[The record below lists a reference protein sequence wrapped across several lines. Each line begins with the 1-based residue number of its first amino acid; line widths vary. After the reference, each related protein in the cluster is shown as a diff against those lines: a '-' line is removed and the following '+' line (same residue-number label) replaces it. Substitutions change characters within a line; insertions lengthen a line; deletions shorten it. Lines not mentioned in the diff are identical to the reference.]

1 MKRFLLSI
9 GFIGS
14 MLPAVAQF
22 GYTTPSSNA
31 EGSNYQ
37 FTKVAK
43 LDATPVESQG
53 ITGTCWSFSALSFFE
68 SELMRMG
75 TKNPELLSEMFIVRK
90 AYESKAEKFIRMDGK
105 INFAEGGAFHD
116 IPFVIKNYGI
126 VPKSVYSGLNY
137 GSETHDHSELFS
149 VLNGAMQGLLTHL
162 QSGSAKGGLSTSWV
176 SAMKGILDAYL
187 GPDVKE
193 FELAGKKYTPKSYA
207 KAIGLNMD
215 DYVSLTSFTNH
226 AMNERCELAIP
237 DNWAWGD
244 SYNVSLDDLFAAC
257 EYALKN
263 GYTLAWGAD
272 VSEKG
277 FSFRNG
283 LAIVPEDP
291 SSIEVKGK
299 DNKNFSDAGADK
311 TSNQFLTPGKEVVVT
326 PEMRQQG
333 YDNKTTTDDHGM
345 HIVGLFKDQNGTK
358 YFLVKNSWGTGN
370 YPEGYLYVSE
380 SYFKLK
386 TINIYLHKDGVSAD
400 LKKKLKL

>member
-1 MKRFLLSI
+1 
-9 GFIGS
+9 
-14 MLPAVAQF
+14 
-22 GYTTPSSNA
+22 
-31 EGSNYQ
+31 
-37 FTKVAK
+37 
-43 LDATPVESQG
+43 
-53 ITGTCWSFSALSFFE
+53 
-68 SELMRMG
+68 
-75 TKNPELLSEMFIVRK
+75 
-90 AYESKAEKFIRMDGK
+90 
-105 INFAEGGAFHD
+105 
-116 IPFVIKNYGI
+116 VIKNYGI

-162 QSGSAKGGLSTSWV
+162 QSGSAKSGLSTSWV